1 MDLILG
7 PWREFVDLIE
17 WCLVWLAD
25 FTGNGGLAIILF
37 TLAVKTL
44 LLPLTVTSI
53 RSTVAMQELQ
63 PKIKDLQKKYGKDR
77 QRISQET
84 MRLYSEHGVNPAAG
98 CLPMIAQ
105 MPIFFAL
112 FFSIRDLSGAGEGHF
127 ADGFLW
133 IQDLGEPD
141 RWELM
146 ILPIVPLAILA
157 GVFQFI
163 QMRMT
168 RPANQGKVRD
178 PQQAMMQSMMNF
190 MPLMVVI
197 FGWQFASGVVLYW
210 AAQSLYSVIQQWFI
224 TGWGSMKD
232 WIPWLPELP
241 EHRRL
246 GHRRAEQRK
255 KKVVVSGEEDETQM
269 GGLFGWMQRKSAEIE
284 KRQTERARERGD
296 EAPQEAQISRST
308 EPEPEV
314 TEAET
319 DVEEQPEGVVTITAS
334 GGQVRRRGRRR
345 RRTAREVQGGSGEEN

>member
-1 MDLILG
+1 
-7 PWREFVDLIE
+7 
-17 WCLVWLAD
+17 
-25 FTGNGGLAIILF
+25 
-37 TLAVKTL
+37 
-44 LLPLTVTSI
+44 
-53 RSTVAMQELQ
+53 MQELQ
-63 PKIKDLQKKYGKDR
+63 PKIKDLQRKYGKDR

-98 CLPMIAQ
+98 CLPMLAQ

-112 FFSIRDLSGAGEGHF
+112 YFAIRELSNKAEGHF

-146 ILPIVPLAILA
+146 FIPIVPLAILA
-157 GVFQFI
+157 GIFQFV

-168 RPANQGKVRD
+168 RPAGQGKVRD

-197 FGWQFASGVVLYW
+197 FGWNFAAGVVLYW

-224 TGWGSMKD
+224 TGWGSLKD
-232 WIPWLPELP
+232 WMPWLPEMP

-246 GHRRAEQRK
+246 GHQSAEKRK
-255 KKVVVSGEEDETQM
+255 KKVVVSGEEDEHQM

-284 KRQTERARERGD
+284 KRQAERARERG
-296 EAPQEAQISRST
+296 ETAPQGSQVKQVIDE
-308 EPEPEV
+308 EPEV
-314 TEAET
+314 VEA
-319 DVEEQPEGVVTITAS
+319 DVANVEEEPEGVVTITAS

-345 RRTAREVQGGSGEEN
+345 RRTAREIQGGSGEEN